1 MGNEKLKKVSEALEE
16 HIEMLIR
23 KRASMSPP
31 DIELLNK
38 DLCALETIKRIESAG
53 EGGESSYSMNA
64 YDDGG
69 SYRRGRAANGRFTS
83 RDGSGSYDGG
93 GSSGGNSSRY
103 YDGSGNSGYSG
114 HSKRDR
120 MIDHLEQL
128 IDVAQNDEQRAFLQ
142 NWLDRVNN
150 TR

>member
-1 MGNEKLKKVSEALEE
+1 MGNDKLKKVSEALEE

-38 DLCALETIKRIESAG
+38 DLCALEMLKRIEGSG

-83 RDGSGSYDGG
+83 RDSSGSYDGG

-128 IDVAQNDEQRAFLQ
+128 MDAAQNDEQRAFLQ